1 MRTAEQGLFEMRNVS
16 NGARITAVVGAV
28 SFMSVMSLALGGTT
42 PAAAQDMSEKS
53 VRTLME
59 YAWALTPER
68 FTKPDGVTVEIDKKN
83 LKSVEVPIKT
93 AQEVIKV
100 GRLTAHAQM
109 CQLADEQTQNYR
121 SLMLREQQ
129 KKLWSE
135 QQLIYMN
142 QLHLVTVMLLTG
154 KLQLVEREEGKEPK
168 VVEETVAPVKSC
180 APEQA
185 AKVKEAVAA
194 YVKTGPSLAA
204 APPVAVPPKGAA
216 ATPTP
221 ASAPAPQKK

>member
-1 MRTAEQGLFEMRNVS
+1 
-16 NGARITAVVGAV
+16 
-28 SFMSVMSLALGGTT
+28 
-42 PAAAQDMSEKS
+42 
-53 VRTLME
+53 ME

-83 LKSVEVPIKT
+83 RQERRG
-93 AQEVIKV
+93 ADRDGAEVIKV

-121 SLMLREQQ
+121 SLMVREQQ

-135 QQLIYMN
+135 QQIIYMN

-168 VVEETVAPVKSC
+168 VVEENVAPVKSC
-180 APEQA
+180 TPEQA

-204 APPVAVPPKGAA
+204 APPPAAAPPKGAQQHRHRHLRRR
-216 ATPTP
+216 PRRNRV
-221 ASAPAPQKK
+221 